1 MKKENQELVIILPES
16 MENTPVRIIR
26 NAHEEELLIKFINQ
40 TSEEERED
48 KLLHV
53 AIYNHEHYDHI
64 IMKDI
69 LWIEATG
76 SYCKIHTTN
85 KTYMVSFPLGH
96 VQKSLPEKIFMRIH
110 RTFLVNINHIKY
122 ISGNCVVVNGTYLK
136 IGKEFRKKV
145 LNRFVF
151 LGVRNKDL

>member
-1 MKKENQELVIILPES
+1 MEKENQELVIILPEN
-16 MENTPVRIIR
+16 MENIPVRIIR
-26 NAHEEELLIKFINQ
+26 NAQEEELVIKFIRQ
-40 TSEEERED
+40 TSDEERED
-48 KLLHV
+48 KQLHV

-76 SYCKIHTTN
+76 SYCKIHTKNN
-85 KTYMVSFPLGH
+85 KYMVSFPLGH

-110 RTFLVNINHIKY
+110 RSFLVNINQIKY

-136 IGKEFRKKV
+136 IDKEYRKKV
-145 LNRFVF
+145 LSRFVF
-151 LGVRNKDL
+151 LGVRNKE